1 MRATVLALCLATI
14 GLPASALSQECDPED
29 ESQMGMNICADA
41 AYRAAD
47 ARLNKAYG
55 AVRAAT
61 DDNAGSRRL
70 LVEAQ
75 RAWIAFR
82 DAECAFSTEDSK
94 EGSIYPMLMAEC
106 LESVTDE
113 RTKQLE
119 AYIECP
125 EGDLSCPTPAA
136 Q

>member
-1 MRATVLALCLATI
+1 MRATVLALYLTTV
-14 GLPASALSQECDPED
+14 GLPVSAFSQECDLND

-41 AYRAAD
+41 AYKAAD
-47 ARLNKAYG
+47 ARLNKAYA

-61 DDNAGSRRL
+61 DDSAGSRKL

-94 EGSIYPMLMAEC
+94 DGSIYPMLMAEC
-106 LESVTDE
+106 LESLTDE

-125 EGDLSCPTPAA
+125 EGDVSCPAPAA